1 MILFQYLSNGLIL
14 GGLYACIAAGFSL
27 VWGVLSIINLLH
39 GSFIVLGSYIA
50 FFSYTVLGIHP
61 FVSVITSGIVLGALG
76 YVVQLGLINR
86 VVAQSVLV
94 TLILTFGLELIMNNA
109 MLVAFSANYRKVILE
124 HSLGVMEIGNIFIP
138 LDRAA
143 LVGCGVM
150 TGVGAVFNA
159 AKVEPGSTVVCII
172 TGGNNDVVNKLA
184 NDFNA
189 SQSEYKVVPSYKGSY
204 PDTMNAGIAAFRAG
218 NAPHI
223 IQVFEV
229 GPATMMSAI
238 GAIKPVYQLMKDAGE
253 PFDPKAYL
261 PAITGYY
268 STSKGDMLS
277 FPFNSSSM
285 VMWINKDELK
295 KAGIA
300 EIPKT
305 WPEVFDAAKKLKA
318 AGHTTCG
325 FSNAWATWANIEQFS
340 AWPNLPI
347 GTKADG
353 LDGFD
358 TVLNFNGPLQVKHLQ
373 NLIDLQKDKT
383 YDYSGRGNAS
393 EARFG
398 SGECAIFLTSSGYYG
413 TVKATAKF
421 DFTSAPMPY
430 YPDVK
435 GAPQNSIIG
444 GASLWVMGGKKPEE
458 YKGIAK
464 FFTFLSDT
472 NRQAKL
478 HQESGYLPITKAAYE
493 KTKADGFYEKNPTLE
508 TPLKELTNKEPTEN
522 SRGLRFGNMVQMR
535 DIWAEEI
542 EAALAG
548 QKTAKEALDN
558 AVARGNAMLRTFEKT
573 AK

>member
-1 MILFQYLSNGLIL
+1 MAIRQFG
-14 GGLYACIAAGFSL
+14 AAAA
-27 VWGVLSIINLLH
+27 V
-39 GSFIVLGSYIA
+39 
-50 FFSYTVLGIHP
+50 TV
-61 FVSVITSGIVLGALG
+61 ALA
-76 YVVQLGLINR
+76 L
-86 VVAQSVLV
+86 ASPAHAV
-94 TLILTFGLELIMNNA
+94 TELQWWHA
-109 MLVAFSANYRKVILE
+109 M
-124 HSLGVMEIGNIFIP
+124 
-138 LDRAA
+138 
-143 LVGCGVM
+143 
-150 TGVGAVFNA
+150 
-159 AKVEPGSTVVCII
+159 
-172 TGGNNDVVNKLA
+172 TGGNNDIVNKLA
-184 NDFNA
+184 EEFNA
-189 SQSEYKVVPSYKGSY
+189 SQSDYKVVPSFKGGY
-204 PDTMNAGIAAFRAG
+204 ADTMNAGIAAFRAG

-229 GPATMMSAI
+229 GTATMMSAT

-305 WPEVFDAAKKLKA
+305 WPEVFDAARKLKA
-318 AGHTTCG
+318 AGHATCG
-325 FSNAWATWANIEQFS
+325 FSNAWAPWAHIEQFS
-340 AWPNLPI
+340 AWHNVPI
-347 GTKADG
+347 GTKANG

-358 TVLNFNGPLQVKHLQ
+358 TELKFNSPLHVKHLQ

-383 YDYSGRGNAS
+383 YDYAGRANGG

-398 SGECAIFLTSSGYYG
+398 SGECAIFLTSSGYYA
-413 TVKATAKF
+413 TAKSTAKF
-421 DFTSAPMPY
+421 DFTSVPMPY
-430 YPDVK
+430 YPDVT

-458 YKGIAK
+458 YKGVAK
-464 FFTFLSDT
+464 FFAFLSDT
-472 NRQAKL
+472 DRQVSIHKA
-478 HQESGYLPITKAAYE
+478 SGYLPITKAAYA
-493 KTKADGFYEKNPTLE
+493 KAREQGFYKDSPYLE
-508 TPLKELTNKEPTEN
+508 TPLQELTNKEPTEN

-535 DIWAEEI
+535 DLWSEEL

-548 QKTAKEALDN
+548 QKTAQQALDA
-558 AVARGNAMLRTFEKT
+558 AVTRGNAMLRAFEKT